1 MKQKIEMIIC
11 VLIGIFMIWIAYVSY
26 KIGMVR

>member
-1 MKQKIEMIIC
+1 MGNFVMK
-11 VLIGIFMIWIAYVSY
+11 VVAIGLAIFMLGIAYVSY